1 MDQPGTAEPRG
12 WDVVVPCPR
21 RVYPRR
27 KVAGRGLKLTPKPE
41 LGKTEALR
49 GLKGRGKEHVLQKI
63 TEKAELSRPGGSSG
77 PPSQLSVKGEITL
90 QEKSPGKETA
100 AERITP
106 LSESVTDDFNIDS
119 SSDSELVSGLS
130 LQQDVSSCVL
140 NCSDTESYREYK
152 SIEENLSSFSSPE
165 LIRGSDYFDWEHPK
179 LEDYSHYKNSTFLD
193 SSNAVVI
200 ERALQLSDLSA
211 ILSAS
216 SEDYEKCH
224 RKIVLTLEDQKVSPK
239 PKYTSTLASVVDNS
253 ACEVVL
259 TEKTGP
265 PTTKKTKKKAIATSL
280 VTKKLDKL
288 KIINSCQ
295 KSEII
300 GILAAPKRQRIRRTT
315 AYQSE
320 NLQTEISMRT
330 TTPEKESDYR
340 DPSIQTKLNVGHLK
354 TNVPLSHCKLALE
367 NSTSRSVSEPV
378 LPQCLEPVLKESSS
392 ISDKQSKAPLTSTPS
407 SETVDFVIDLSPVQD
422 VSFEELFPKVSNYVN
437 SNEIVSVSS
446 SQENSS
452 NEFPSNTPEICCI
465 IRASPGTRQM
475 KNKGITVKKKYSLP
489 KDTPLDIIM
498 KTNGRT

>member
-106 LSESVTDDFNIDS
+106 LSVLHPFVLSYFT
-119 SSDSELVSGLS
+119 GLS

-211 ILSAS
+211 ILS
-216 SEDYEKCH
+216 E
-224 RKIVLTLEDQKVSPK
+224 VLTLEDQKVSPK
-239 PKYTSTLASVVDNS
+239 PKYTSTLASDNS

-265 PTTKKTKKKAIATSL
+265 PTTKKTKKK
-280 VTKKLDKL
+280 
-288 KIINSCQ
+288 
-295 KSEII
+295 
-300 GILAAPKRQRIRRTT
+300 
-315 AYQSE
+315 
-320 NLQTEISMRT
+320 
-330 TTPEKESDYR
+330 PEKESDYR

-378 LPQCLEPVLKESSS
+378 LPQCLEPVLVKSSS

-489 KDTPLDIIM
+489 KDTQGTVL
-498 KTNGRT
+498 